1 MEEMKK
7 AKERFDR
14 EAEEGKEMPLEDAK
28 EVGKQEDEEER
39 PRIEDVPKESLD
51 KAIEVQGQSSPMPKT
66 SPAHHSSSSRS
77 TRPRFCCL

>member
-39 PRIEDVPKESLD
+39 PRIEDVPK
-51 KAIEVQGQSSPMPKT
+51 VV
-66 SPAHHSSSSRS
+66 R
-77 TRPRFCCL
+77 